1 MPRWAVIF
9 LSLGV
14 IASSGLPVYAEEMKK
29 EETGKVVYTFK
40 DEDELKQFT
49 QMFMAKQNV
58 LTRVAVLG
66 QYMGLEQENLKQ
78 VNGQLFLQYKVDPE
92 KNYTL
97 DGEKRVLMERP
108 TPPAPPTAATP
119 PAPAAPAAKP

>member
-1 MPRWAVIF
+1 MPRWMVVF

-14 IASSGLPVYAEEMKK
+14 IASSGLPVHAEEAKK

-49 QMFMAKQNV
+49 QMFIAKQNV

-66 QYMGLEQENLKQ
+66 QYMSLEQENLKQ
-78 VNGQLFLQYKVDPE
+78 INGQLFLQYKVDPE

-97 DGEKRVLMERP
+97 DGEKRALMERP
-108 TPPAPPTAATP
+108 AAPPAATP
-119 PAPAAPAAKP
+119 AVPAVKP